1 MIDIAEILSLIHLKQ
16 EGSYWDFKRQWYESG
31 HEGDLLHDIICMA
44 NNLVDRDAYLI
55 IGVDE
60 ERDYSLNDISLDP
73 QRRTTQ
79 MLVGFLRSKKFA
91 GDYRPVVTVEPVRI
105 DALCIDVIVIHNS
118 SNTPF
123 FLKESYRGIHEGNI
137 YVRLQDTNTPINETA
152 DLQHVETLWKKRF
165 GMLRTPL
172 ERMKLYLEKKAEWDS
187 APGYDNIKYYRLA
200 PEFTIGYSINDPEE
214 RDGYEFYLLNQTDNT
229 PHWTNIQLKYH
240 QTLLIELTGIFLDGG
255 RHFSPAPEMDGVS
268 LNRYGSW
275 DIAYRYWVKDSLEYV
290 IHQFFLDEES
300 HEALWSERLFME
312 NILVFDSEDEHQ
324 LFNWYVENYWYDK
337 EKYADGI
344 REPYVEEI
352 PGYNVQVFK
361 DQIKDTAILQKMLEA
376 FRKEDS

>member
-1 MIDIAEILSLIHLKQ
+1 
-16 EGSYWDFKRQWYESG
+16 
-31 HEGDLLHDIICMA
+31 
-44 NNLVDRDAYLI
+44 
-55 IGVDE
+55 
-60 ERDYSLNDISLDP
+60 
-73 QRRTTQ
+73 
-79 MLVGFLRSKKFA
+79 
-91 GDYRPVVTVEPVRI
+91 
-105 DALCIDVIVIHNS
+105 
-118 SNTPF
+118 
-123 FLKESYRGIHEGNI
+123 
-137 YVRLQDTNTPINETA
+137 
-152 DLQHVETLWKKRF
+152 
-165 GMLRTPL
+165 MLRTPL
-172 ERMKLYLEKKAEWDS
+172 KRMKLYLEKKAEWDS

-376 FRKEDS
+376 FRKEES